1 MTISFLENLA
11 RRNNMKVKD
20 FIKELKR
27 YPQDAELY
35 VVGDWEKY
43 DEFGNL
49 SDLKAVYDV
58 SSQNV
63 VIETGMDFEDVTEV
77 LIEVREAE

>member
-1 MTISFLENLA
+1 MTIKE
-11 RRNNMKVKD
+11 
-20 FIKELKR
+20 FIKALKQ
-27 YPQDAELY
+27 YPQDAEVY

-49 SDLKAVYDV
+49 SDLKPVYDV
-58 SSQNV
+58 SSQNI
-63 VIETGMDFEDVTEV
+63 VIETGLDFEDVTEV

>member
-27 YPQDAELY
+27 YPQDAEVY

-43 DEFGNL
+43 DEFGNI
-49 SDLKAVYDV
+49 SDLKPVYDV

>member
-1 MTISFLENLA
+1 
-11 RRNNMKVKD
+11 MKVKD

-27 YPQDAELY
+27 YPQDAEVY

-43 DEFGNL
+43 DEFGNF

-63 VIETGMDFEDVTEV
+63 VIDTGMDFDDVTEV

>member
-1 MTISFLENLA
+1 
-11 RRNNMKVKD
+11 MKVKD

-27 YPQDAELY
+27 YPQDAEVY

-63 VIETGMDFEDVTEV
+63 VIDTGMDFEDVTEV

>member
-27 YPQDAELY
+27 YPQDAEVY

-49 SDLKAVYDV
+49 SDLKPVYDV

-63 VIETGMDFEDVTEV
+63 VIDTGMDFEDVTEV

>member
-1 MTISFLENLA
+1 
-11 RRNNMKVKD
+11 MKVKD

-27 YPQDAELY
+27 YPQDAEVY

-58 SSQNV
+58 SCQNI
-63 VIETGMDFEDVTEV
+63 VIDTGMDFDDVTEV

>member
-1 MTISFLENLA
+1 MTIKE
-11 RRNNMKVKD
+11 
-20 FIKELKR
+20 FIKALKQ
-27 YPQDAELY
+27 YPQDAEVY

-49 SDLKAVYDV
+49 SDLKPVYDV

-63 VIETGMDFEDVTEV
+63 VVETSMDFEDVTEV

>member
-1 MTISFLENLA
+1 
-11 RRNNMKVKD
+11 MKIKE
-20 FIKELKR
+20 FIKALKQ
-27 YPQDAELY
+27 YPQDADVY
-35 VVGDWEKY
+35 VVGGWEKY

-49 SDLKAVYDV
+49 SDLKPVYDV

-63 VIETGMDFEDVTEV
+63 VVETSMDFEDITEV

>member
-1 MTISFLENLA
+1 
-11 RRNNMKVKD
+11 MKVKD

-27 YPQDAELY
+27 YPQDAEVY

-43 DEFGNL
+43 DEFGNI

-58 SSQNV
+58 SSQNI

>member
-1 MTISFLENLA
+1 
-11 RRNNMKVKD
+11 MKVKD

-27 YPQDAELY
+27 YPQDAEVY

-43 DEFGNL
+43 NEFGNL

-63 VIETGMDFEDVTEV
+63 VIDTGMDFDDVTDV

>member
-1 MTISFLENLA
+1 M
-11 RRNNMKVKD
+11 RDNMKVKD

-27 YPQDAELY
+27 YPQDAEVY

-63 VIETGMDFEDVTEV
+63 VIDTGMEFDDVTEV
-77 LIEVREAE
+77 LIGVREAE

>member
-11 RRNNMKVKD
+11 RRNNLKVKD

-27 YPQDAELY
+27 YPQDAEVY

-49 SDLKAVYDV
+49 SDLKPVYDV

>member
-1 MTISFLENLA
+1 
-11 RRNNMKVKD
+11 MKVKD

-27 YPQDAELY
+27 YPQDAEVY

-77 LIEVREAE
+77 LIEVREAER

>member
-1 MTISFLENLA
+1 MTIKE
-11 RRNNMKVKD
+11 

-27 YPQDAELY
+27 YPQDAEVY

-49 SDLKAVYDV
+49 SDLKAVNDV

-63 VIETGMDFEDVTEV
+63 VIDMGMDFEDVTEV

>member
-1 MTISFLENLA
+1 
-11 RRNNMKVKD
+11 MKVKD

-27 YPQDAELY
+27 FPQDAEVY

-58 SSQNV
+58 SSQNI

>member
-1 MTISFLENLA
+1 MTIKE
-11 RRNNMKVKD
+11 
-20 FIKELKR
+20 FIKALKQ
-27 YPQDAELY
+27 YPQDAEVY

-49 SDLKAVYDV
+49 SDLKPVYDV
-58 SSQNV
+58 SSQHV
-63 VIETGMDFEDVTEV
+63 VVEASMDFEDVTEV

>member
-1 MTISFLENLA
+1 MTIKEFLKA
-11 RRNNMKVKD
+11 
-20 FIKELKR
+20 LKQ
-27 YPQDAELY
+27 YPQDAEVY

-49 SDLKAVYDV
+49 SDLKPVYDV

-77 LIEVREAE
+77 LIEVREDE

>member
-1 MTISFLENLA
+1 
-11 RRNNMKVKD
+11 MKVKD

-27 YPQDAELY
+27 YPQDAEVY

-43 DEFGNL
+43 DEFGNI

>member
-1 MTISFLENLA
+1 
-11 RRNNMKVKD
+11 MKVKD

-27 YPQDAELY
+27 YPQDAEVY

-49 SDLKAVYDV
+49 SDLMPVYDV

>member
-27 YPQDAELY
+27 YPQDAEVY

-49 SDLKAVYDV
+49 SDLKAVYDL

>member
-27 YPQDAELY
+27 YPQDAEVY

-49 SDLKAVYDV
+49 SDLMPVYDV

>member
-1 MTISFLENLA
+1 
-11 RRNNMKVKD
+11 MKVKD

-27 YPQDAELY
+27 YPQDAEVY

-49 SDLKAVYDV
+49 SNLKAVYDL

>member
-1 MTISFLENLA
+1 MTIKE
-11 RRNNMKVKD
+11 

-27 YPQDAELY
+27 YPQDAEVY

-49 SDLKAVYDV
+49 SDLKPVYDV

-63 VIETGMDFEDVTEV
+63 VIDLGIDFEDVTEV

>member
-1 MTISFLENLA
+1 MTIKE
-11 RRNNMKVKD
+11 
-20 FIKELKR
+20 FIKALKQ
-27 YPQDAELY
+27 YPQDAEVY

-43 DEFGNL
+43 DESGNL
-49 SDLKAVYDV
+49 SDLKPVYDV

-63 VIETGMDFEDVTEV
+63 VIDIGLDFEDVTEV

>member
-27 YPQDAELY
+27 YPQDAEVY

-43 DEFGNL
+43 DEFGNI
-49 SDLKAVYDV
+49 SDLKPVYDV

-63 VIETGMDFEDVTEV
+63 VIDTGMDFEDVTEV

>member
-1 MTISFLENLA
+1 MTIKE
-11 RRNNMKVKD
+11 
-20 FIKELKR
+20 FIKALKQ
-27 YPQDAELY
+27 YPQDAEVY

-49 SDLKAVYDV
+49 SDLKPVNDV

-63 VIETGMDFEDVTEV
+63 VIETSMDFEDVTEV

>member
-1 MTISFLENLA
+1 
-11 RRNNMKVKD
+11 MKVKD

-27 YPQDAELY
+27 YPQDAEVY
-35 VVGDWEKY
+35 VVGDWEQY
-43 DEFGNL
+43 DEQGNL

-63 VIETGMDFEDVTEV
+63 VIETSMDLEDVTEV
-77 LIEVREAE
+77 LIEVREAEL

>member
-1 MTISFLENLA
+1 MTIKE
-11 RRNNMKVKD
+11 
-20 FIKELKR
+20 FIKALKH
-27 YPQDAELY
+27 YPQDAEVY

-49 SDLKAVYDV
+49 SDLKPVYDV
-58 SSQNV
+58 NSQNV

>member
-1 MTISFLENLA
+1 
-11 RRNNMKVKD
+11 MKVKD

-27 YPQDAELY
+27 YPQDAEVY

-58 SSQNV
+58 SSQNI